1 MPVRVN
7 RRGEKAEPLFL
18 YMLYNLVE
26 GHCFLESKCCNNQA
40 TLDARAPL
48 KLSAVRFGQL
58 KHSALFHHL
67 VYYSSKYRISNM
79 GALSSEFE

>member
-48 KLSAVRFGQL
+48 KVSSVR
-58 KHSALFHHL
+58 S
-67 VYYSSKYRISNM
+67 VN
-79 GALSSEFE
+79 